1 MENAELQRCIQEY
14 EDQEVSKDEI
24 DLIQDF
30 EPDEELSGSYAFMRS
45 TDLIDVLSQLKCNG
59 SIET

>member
-1 MENAELQRCIQEY
+1 MFFENNDIPQVGYENARKAAFGKRY
-14 EDQEVSKDEI
+14 
-24 DLIQDF
+24 
-30 EPDEELSGSYAFMRS
+30 SYAFTGS